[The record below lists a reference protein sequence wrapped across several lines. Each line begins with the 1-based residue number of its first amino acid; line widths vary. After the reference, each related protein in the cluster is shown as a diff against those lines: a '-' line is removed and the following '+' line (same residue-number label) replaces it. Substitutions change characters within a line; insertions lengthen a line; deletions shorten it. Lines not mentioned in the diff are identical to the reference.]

1 MMTTV
6 YRLKIFTDIGKIGS
20 EWANRRHQSWNKHA
34 HVTPVRTATSSTQR
48 SSQRSLLYSED
59 SLGTDKNQ
67 NRFPSSATSLV
78 GTDWGRL
85 GRGERAGRGRAAVSC
100 CARASRMMGS
110 IPSNKRRR
118 GRRDGGSLS
127 PAGSGFLCR
136 FPPASG
142 SLPPAPVP
150 FLPSGLTLRPS
161 AALIAVRRP

>member
-1 MMTTV
+1 MTTV

-20 EWANRRHQSWNKHA
+20 ERANRRHQSWNKHA

-48 SSQRSLLYSED
+48 SSQRNLLYSED

-85 GRGERAGRGRAAVSC
+85 GRGERAGRGKAAVSC

-118 GRRDGGSLS
+118 GRRDGGCLVAQPSRL
-127 PAGSGFLCR
+127 R
-136 FPPASG
+136 FFM
-142 SLPPAPVP
+142 SLPSRFRVPPVP
-150 FLPSGLTLRPS
+150 FLPSGLTLRPPLLS
-161 AALIAVRRP
+161 L